1 MVAMATKLA
10 GSASLQF
17 MRQTAVGVYICCW
30 CYAEVINRRINSTQ
44 RVKLINVQL
53 YNTKNTEIT
62 KRVELVGHCHFMQVR
77 PVKIKLTLV

>member
-1 MVAMATKLA
+1 MVAIATKLA

-17 MRQTAVGVYICCW
+17 MRQTAVGVYIC